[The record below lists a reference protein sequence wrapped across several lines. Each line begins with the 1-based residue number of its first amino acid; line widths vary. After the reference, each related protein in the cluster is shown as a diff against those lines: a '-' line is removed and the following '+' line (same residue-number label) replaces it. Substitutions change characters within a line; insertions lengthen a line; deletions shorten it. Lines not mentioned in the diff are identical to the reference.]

1 MRRMAIAIALGAALI
16 STIGLAAPAN
26 AIELERQG
34 NCSMGS
40 IWTADIELER
50 GYWDLDFEVDSRA
63 DQGTWRLL
71 VKQNGKQVYKNR
83 AQAIQEW
90 DENYSEVDWSLLR
103 KDTAGNDRFF
113 FGAKNLATGE
123 LCRAIMRG

>member
-1 MRRMAIAIALGAALI
+1 MRRKAIAIALGAALI

-113 FGAKNLATGE
+113 FGAKNLATG
-123 LCRAIMRG
+123 